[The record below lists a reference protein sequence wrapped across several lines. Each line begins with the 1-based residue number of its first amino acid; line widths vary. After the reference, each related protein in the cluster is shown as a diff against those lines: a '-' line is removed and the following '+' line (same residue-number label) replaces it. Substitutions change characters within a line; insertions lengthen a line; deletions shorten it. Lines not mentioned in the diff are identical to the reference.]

1 MSDNEII
8 FVLRNLSQFGCPA
21 HILGCDPSIKSKEQ
35 DSSIIETGIQT
46 LFRPSETRN
55 ELLKWIDSE
64 LFANHSIEN
73 GDDSTN
79 QKTHPGTLDLMKG
92 VKTRLSCIL
101 STDTETFFGN
111 KPQVMHT
118 VLMIQIPTRLYYSSF
133 KCYYCM
139 LITFGFRIM

>member
-8 FVLRNLSQFGCPA
+8 FVLRNLFQFGCPA

-35 DSSIIETGIQT
+35 DSSIIEIGIQT
-46 LFRPSETRN
+46 LFRPSEARN

-79 QKTHPGTLDLMKG
+79 EKSHPGTLDLMKG
-92 VKTRLSCIL
+92 VKARLSCIL
-101 STDTETFFGN
+101 SSDIETFFGN
-111 KPQVMHT
+111 KPQVIHT
-118 VLMIQIPTRLYYSSF
+118 VFIVQISTGCLMLFFFYMLLLYVDNVWF
-133 KCYYCM
+133 
-139 LITFGFRIM
+139 

>member
-8 FVLRNLSQFGCPA
+8 FVLRNLCQFGCPA
-21 HILGCDPSIKSKEQ
+21 HILGFDPSVKSKEQ
-35 DSSIIETGIQT
+35 DSSIIEMGIQT
-46 LFRPSETRN
+46 LFRPSEARN

-79 QKTHPGTLDLMKG
+79 EKTHPGTLDLMKG

-101 STDTETFFGN
+101 SSDIETFFGN
-111 KPQVMHT
+111 KPQVIHT
-118 VLMIQIPTRLYYSSF
+118 VFMIQISTRLYYVILLLHVIIV
-133 KCYYCM
+133 C
-139 LITFGFRIM
+139 

>member
-8 FVLRNLSQFGCPA
+8 FVLRNLCQFGCPA

-35 DSSIIETGIQT
+35 DSSIIEIGIQT
-46 LFRPSETRN
+46 LFRPSEARN

-64 LFANHSIEN
+64 LFANQTIEN
-73 GDDSTN
+73 GDISTN
-79 QKTHPGTLDLMKG
+79 EKTHPGTLDLMKG

-118 VLMIQIPTRLYYSSF
+118 VLMIQIYTRLY
-133 KCYYCM
+133 KWM
-139 LITFGFRIM
+139 LFFFYMLLLYVDNVWF

>member
-1 MSDNEII
+1 MSDNEVI
-8 FVLRNLSQFGCPA
+8 FVLRNLCQFGCPV

-35 DSSIIETGIQT
+35 GSSIIEVGIQT
-46 LFRPSETRN
+46 LFRPSEARN

-64 LFANHSIEN
+64 LFANNSIGN

-79 QKTHPGTLDLMKG
+79 EKTHPGTLDLMKG

-118 VLMIQIPTRLYYSSF
+118 VLMIQIPTRLYNKWMFFY
-133 KCYYCM
+133 M
-139 LITFGFRIM
+139 L